1 MEKIS
6 RILPPSRRITA
17 TDIESS
23 QPVRPGAP
31 AYGRPTVQKP
41 IEIQDRVSL
50 SSLANNRSA
59 EAQPVTY
66 KNTKEGARAK
76 AVEEIAERFFNP
88 RTVADEGESTLA
100 EETLK
105 SIRQKESY
113 KNVAFNN
120 D

>member
-6 RILPPSRRITA
+6 RILPPSRRVTA
-17 TDIESS
+17 VDVESS

-31 AYGRPTVQKP
+31 SQGRPSAKVS
-41 IEIQDRVSL
+41 EVQDRISL
-50 SSLANNRSA
+50 SSLANNRSVDTL
-59 EAQPVTY
+59 PVTY

-76 AVEEIAERFFNP
+76 IVEDMAEKFFNP
-88 RTVADEGESTLA
+88 RKVAKEGEGTLS

-105 SIRQKESY
+105 SLDENQAFQS
-113 KNVAFNN
+113 VAVNA